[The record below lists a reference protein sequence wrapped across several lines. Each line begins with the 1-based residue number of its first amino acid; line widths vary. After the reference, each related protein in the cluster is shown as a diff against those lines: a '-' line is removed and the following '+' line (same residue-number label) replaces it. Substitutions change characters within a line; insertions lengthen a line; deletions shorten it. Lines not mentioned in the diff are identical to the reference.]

1 MIETLKKFIVDAN
14 FIQGIHKQKPLY
26 REIQVQI
33 KPVITDGYD
42 IIIAF
47 SDDYKPLFYNPKPNV
62 FMITTEGLERYFEL
76 LGIDKSKYGS
86 IKIVPK
92 IR

>member
-26 REIQVQI
+26 REIQVQ
-33 KPVITDGYD
+33 V
-42 IIIAF
+42 
-47 SDDYKPLFYNPKPNV
+47 KPLNINEALEGFTKEYEGLMDNQDLNV
-62 FMITTEGLERYFEL
+62 FTITLEGLERYFEL